1 MEDNVVLMGS
11 QSKVAET
18 KHKIKLPGNWWQ
30 MVNLTPF

>member
-18 KHKIKLPGNWWQ
+18 KHKIKLPGN
-30 MVNLTPF
+30 